1 MRGRVLM
8 SGAILAGLLVMAMA
22 GQAQAAPVDKFKAP
36 HNRFGAPDLE
46 GIWNNSSITTLERP
60 ANLSALVMTEAQA
73 ADLERRAVARNVAGD
88 APTDPN
94 APPPPVGRD
103 PGGYN
108 QAFWD
113 QGVKVGRIRGEPRS
127 SWLVEPADGKLP
139 YTAEARE
146 AVRKQYAAVRAAYD
160 NPEERAPAERCII
173 GYGSTAGPPML
184 NVGYNNNYQIV
195 QTRDEVVILVEMMHD
210 ARIVRMNS
218 RQHLPAAMRP
228 WMGDSVGWYEG
239 DTLVVETTNFNPSES
254 LRISGAFTYLLSP
267 DAKVTERFTR
277 VAAKGLVYAFTVD
290 DPKTFTRPWRA
301 EMAMNASPGPIYEY
315 ACSEGNYALEGI
327 LAGAR
332 QDELAGRKPIAANV
346 GE

>member
-1 MRGRVLM
+1 MGRLSTLQIGLLGGVLTFGLV
-8 SGAILAGLLVMAMA
+8 SGAA
-22 GQAQAAPVDKFKAP
+22 AQPDYRTLRTP
-36 HNRFGAPDLE
+36 FGAPDMQ
-46 GIWNNSSITTLERP
+46 GIWSNTSITTLERP
-60 ANLSALVMTEAQA
+60 ANLTSLVISEAQA
-73 ADLERRAVARNVAGD
+73 AELEGRAIARNIAGD

-94 APPPPVGRD
+94 APKPPVGRD

-108 QAFWD
+108 NAFWD
-113 QGVKVGRIRGEPRS
+113 MGTKVGRIRGQLRS

-139 YTAEARE
+139 YTPEARE

-195 QTRDEVVILVEMMHD
+195 QTKDHVVILVEMMHD
-210 ARIVRMNS
+210 ARIVRMDS
-218 RQHLPAAMRP
+218 REHAPPHIRP

-254 LRISGAFTYLLSP
+254 LRISGAFTYLVSP
-267 DAKVTERFTR
+267 DGKVTERFTR
-277 VAAKGLVYAFTVD
+277 VAPNELIYQFTVD
-290 DPKTFTRPWRA
+290 DPKTFTQPWRA
-301 EMAMNASPGPIYEY
+301 EMAMNATPGPIYEY
-315 ACSEGNYALEGI
+315 ACAEGNRSLEGI

-332 QDELAGRKPIAANV
+332 QDEQAGRKPLAAD

>member
-1 MRGRVLM
+1 MGKRWM
-8 SGAILAGLLVMAMA
+8 SVAVSAGLLGIAA
-22 GQAQAAPVDKFKAP
+22 LSQAQAAPDKPYKPP

-60 ANLSALVMTEAQA
+60 ASLSSLVMTEGQA
-73 ADLERRAVARNVAGD
+73 TELERRAVARNVAGD

-113 QGVKVGRIRGEPRS
+113 MGVKVGRIHGEPRS

-139 YTAEARE
+139 YTPEARD
-146 AVRKQYAAVRAAYD
+146 AVRKQYAAVRAAYN

-195 QTRDEVVILVEMMHD
+195 QTRDQVVILVEMMHD
-210 ARIVRMNS
+210 ARIVRMDS
-218 RQHLPAAMRP
+218 RQHLPATMRP

-239 DTLVVETTNFNPSES
+239 DTLVVETTNFNPAES
-254 LRISGAFTYLLSP
+254 LRISGAFTYLMSP

-277 VAAKGLVYAFTVD
+277 VASKGLVYEFTVD
-290 DPKTFTRPWRA
+290 DPKTFSRPWRA
-301 EMAMNASPGPIYEY
+301 EMAMNASDGPIYEY
-315 ACSEGNYALEGI
+315 ACAEGNYALEGI

-332 QDELAGRKPIAANV
+332 QDELAGRKPVAADV
-346 GE
+346 AE